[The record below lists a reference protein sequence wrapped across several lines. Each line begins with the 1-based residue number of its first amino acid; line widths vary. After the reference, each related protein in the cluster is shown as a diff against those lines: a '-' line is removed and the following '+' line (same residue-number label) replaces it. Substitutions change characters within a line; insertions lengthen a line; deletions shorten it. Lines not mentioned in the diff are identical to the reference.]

1 MILGEGEGEADPVID
16 IPGPKLAS
24 AALAATTP
32 PSNDV
37 PYFHLLTP
45 SCKSPPD
52 YRLVV
57 VNNLTRY
64 CDGVLALL
72 GIRECLCLPGITQE
86 GSPTDLPILN
96 CIRSSHPS
104 NF

>member
-1 MILGEGEGEADPVID
+1 MGGLHCARRQPHT
-16 IPGPKLAS
+16 PTNTRKCSAS
-24 AALAATTP
+24 SYYGSG
-32 PSNDV
+32 SNDV

-45 SCKSPPD
+45 SCKSPPN
-52 YRLVV
+52 YRLGV